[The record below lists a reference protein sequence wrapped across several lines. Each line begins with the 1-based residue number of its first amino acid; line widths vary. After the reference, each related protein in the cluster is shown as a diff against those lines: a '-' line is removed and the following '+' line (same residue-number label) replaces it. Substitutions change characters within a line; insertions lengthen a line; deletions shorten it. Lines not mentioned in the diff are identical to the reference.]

1 MARQVASRSL
11 ALGRQSLLG
20 TSWSLRPVAV
30 TSCQQLSSMYVR
42 SLSSKKE
49 EPQDPLSEEGKQQA
63 IVLTPGQKVV
73 AGTRLT
79 MWTGIFAFASVCAF
93 YIGKEL
99 IPTKMSPNTIF
110 DNAFGLIK
118 QNSEVTRRF
127 GAPIK
132 AYGRDHGGHREG
144 RRNFIEHTEYTNEED
159 GSKRV
164 RVRFNLEGQQGK
176 AFVFAE
182 VSKSMP
188 SGEFVYVLVQD
199 KNNGRVITVV
209 DNRSSLLAQRM
220 AGGSKEGME
229 AFANLLGGGKN

>member
-1 MARQVASRSL
+1 MLRTCGLVANKAMARQVASRSL

-30 TSCQQLSSMYVR
+30 TSCQQLSSMYAR

-99 IPTKMSPNTIF
+99 IPTYVPYLERLF
-110 DNAFGLIK
+110 P
-118 QNSEVTRRF
+118 TRNVLRLS
-127 GAPIK
+127 
-132 AYGRDHGGHREG
+132 GR
-144 RRNFIEHTEYTNEED
+144 
-159 GSKRV
+159 
-164 RVRFNLEGQQGK
+164 
-176 AFVFAE
+176 
-182 VSKSMP
+182 
-188 SGEFVYVLVQD
+188 
-199 KNNGRVITVV
+199 
-209 DNRSSLLAQRM
+209 
-220 AGGSKEGME
+220 AGGYEI
-229 AFANLLGGGKN
+229 LLVHLIWCGQM